1 MFIIRFFKYSVD
13 YPNYFE
19 HAKEKGWKVL
29 IFFMLLSLISLF
41 PMNLLIV
48 QEDGWKLDFIEQ
60 SFITETPNWQLPD
73 ECHITANELNCNTDT
88 VYYYEHQGIAYI
100 FNIDNEAY
108 RESDEKS
115 IIFMKNQIVY
125 TNGEGAYMI
134 GYDYKGFDD
143 SYSFRSLN
151 LATGENR
158 EAMYEQFG
166 ASIETSFSNYIIFYT
181 LLVNTITS
189 IGLYAFFVIVMS
201 LVIQLFRFG
210 YSSFLTFRQTTKMV
224 VFAMGLP
231 SIISLIVGFIEPSFT
246 PVIFQFGIGIILMV
260 VMLKYGK
267 KTFK

>member
-13 YPNYFE
+13 YPHYFE
-19 HAKEKGWKVL
+19 HAKEKGWKVV
-29 IFFMLLSLISLF
+29 IFFFLLSLISLF

-60 SFITETPNWQLPD
+60 SFITETPSWQLPD
-73 ECHITANELNCNTDT
+73 DCSITANELVCDTDT
-88 VYYYEHQGIAYI
+88 VYFYEHQGITYI
-100 FNIDNEAY
+100 FNIDTDEY
-108 RESDEKS
+108 RDSDEKS
-115 IIFMKNQIVY
+115 IIFMKNQVVY

-143 SYSFRSLN
+143 NLSFRSLN
-151 LATGENR
+151 LATGEDR
-158 EAMYEQFG
+158 DQMYEQFG

-181 LLVNTITS
+181 LLVNTFTS
-189 IGLYAFFVIVMS
+189 IGLYAFFVLVMS

-210 YSSFLTFRQTTKMV
+210 YSSFLTFRETTKMV

-231 SIISLIVGFIEPSFT
+231 SIISLIVGFFEPTFA